1 MLSSAIRMD
10 TLIDLSFGK
19 FAGRLYFKKLG
30 SVIELLVV
38 VEMVGCELRLLRV
51 EIVSTVTR

>member
-10 TLIDLSFGK
+10 TFDRPVFGK

-51 EIVSTVTR
+51 EIVSTLTR